1 MLKGSCA
8 AARKDGN
15 PCQATPTHSGYCFA
29 HNPALSSK
37 RREARVKGGKGK
49 SRTVRA
55 QKLLPDDLQVLDT
68 LLDRAIAGVYQGALL
83 PAQGTSI
90 ASLVGAKVRL
100 REVSLKIAEQV
111 ELKEEVAA
119 LERRLGEIET
129 KSGTNG
135 KGAGF
140 PFRR

>member
-1 MLKGSCA
+1 
-8 AARKDGN
+8 
-15 PCQATPTHSGYCFA
+15 
-29 HNPALSSK
+29 
-37 RREARVKGGKGK
+37 
-49 SRTVRA
+49 
-55 QKLLPDDLQVLDT
+55 LPDDLQVLDT